1 MDVAIVLAVL
11 VGVIILFVTEKISA
25 DVVAL
30 GGLIALLLTGVL
42 TTSEALAGFSSTS
55 LISIAFLFVVGDAVF
70 RSGLADAIAERI
82 FAVAGQQERRLLL
95 VLCPSVAILSA
106 FISSTGVVALMLPAV
121 ISLAGRLKLPPSRL
135 LIPLAFSSLFGGT
148 ITLIG
153 TPPNLIVSEAL
164 EKAGATGF
172 GFFSFTP
179 IGGLLSVLGILLLI
193 TVLQRFL
200 PNRSVDDDKQVAPT
214 PTELFDLYN
223 LANALFRVRVNP
235 DSPADRQTIEQLN
248 IRREYTV
255 NIVSVLHPNNGNGNS
270 NRRERTQ
277 NQPIY
282 NPRTDT
288 VLWHDDIL
296 LLQGAPNVVN
306 QVCERWGFT
315 LLDGKVQPTDII
327 TAQAGIGEAL
337 LRPRSSFIGKTLTEL
352 EFRQF
357 NVTVLGLRRAG
368 NDEFISTRDARLNFG
383 DMLLVY
389 GRWRDIFALKN
400 RRADLVVMGEPEAEK
415 FGAFYRRTKAPMTLL
430 VLALMVISIALN
442 ILPLVTASMLAVLGL
457 VLTNTVTMNEAYQ
470 SISWKSVILI
480 ACMIPLGTALE
491 KVGIAQS
498 VAEWVT
504 VTLGDVGPLAVM
516 GGLFLLT
523 AVFTQVLS
531 NTVTAVLIAPIAIAS
546 AMQLGV
552 NPQAFL
558 MAVAIAASMAFASPV
573 ATPVNMLV
581 MSAGNYR
588 FTDYTKVGIF
598 LILMSFIVTLLV
610 VPIFFPF

>member
-1 MDVAIVLAVL
+1 MDIAIVLAVL
-11 VGVIILFVTEKISA
+11 AGVIVLFVTEKLSA

-30 GGLIALLLTGVL
+30 GGLLVLLVTGVL

-82 FAVAGQQERRLLL
+82 FRVAGQTERRLLI
-95 VLCPSVAILSA
+95 VLCASVALLSA

-121 ISLAGRLKLPPSRL
+121 ISLAGRLRLPPSRL

-164 EKAGATGF
+164 EKTGSSGF

-179 IGGLLSVLGILLLI
+179 IGGLLAIFGILLLVS
-193 TVLQRFL
+193 VLQRFL
-200 PNRSVDDDKQVAPT
+200 PNRSQNNEAQSAPT

-223 LANALFRVRVNP
+223 LSQALFRVRVNP
-235 DSPADRQTIEQLN
+235 DSPAHNQTIEQLN

-255 NIVSVLHPNNGNGNS
+255 NIVSVLHANGNNT
-270 NRRERTQ
+270 RRERTQ

-296 LLQGAPNVVN
+296 LLQGEADAVKR
-306 QVCERWGFT
+306 VCERWGFT
-315 LLDGKVQPTDII
+315 ILDEKIKPSDII
-327 TAQAGIGEAL
+327 TAQAGIGEVL

-415 FGAFYRRTKAPMTLL
+415 FGAFHRRTKAPMTLMIL
-430 VLALMVISIALN
+430 GLMVASIALN

-498 VAEWVT
+498 VAQWVT
-504 VTLGDVGPLAVM
+504 ETLGDVSPLAVM
-516 GGLFLLT
+516 GGLFILT
-523 AVFTQVLS
+523 AIFTQVLS

-546 AMQLGV
+546 ATQLGID
-552 NPQAFL
+552 PHAFL

-588 FTDYTKVGIF
+588 FTDYTRVGVV

>member
-30 GGLIALLLTGVL
+30 GGLIALLVTGVL
-42 TTSEALAGFSSTS
+42 STSEALAGFSSTS

-82 FAVAGQQERRLLL
+82 FAVAGQGERRLLL
-95 VLCPSVAILSA
+95 VLCPSVAVLSA

-164 EKAGATGF
+164 EKVGETGF

-200 PNRSVDDDKQVAPT
+200 PNRSQDHDNQTAPT

-223 LANALFRVRVNP
+223 LADALFRVRVNL

-255 NIVSVLHPNNGNGNS
+255 NIVAVLHPNNGNS
-270 NRRERTQ
+270 NRRERTP

-288 VLWHDDIL
+288 VLWHDDVL
-296 LLQGAPNVVN
+296 LLQGEANAVH

-315 LLDGKVQPTDII
+315 RLDDKVRPSDII
-327 TAQAGIGEAL
+327 TAHAGIGEAL

-442 ILPLVTASMLAVLGL
+442 IFPLVTASMLAVLGL

-504 VTLGDVGPLAVM
+504 VTLGDIGPLAVL

-523 AVFTQVLS
+523 AIFTQVLS

-546 AMQLGV
+546 ATELGV
-552 NPQAFL
+552 NPHAFL

-598 LILMSFIVTLLV
+598 LILMSFIVTLLI

>member
-1 MDVAIVLAVL
+1 MDIAIVLAVL
-11 VGVIILFVTEKISA
+11 AGVIVLFISEKLSA

-30 GGLIALLLTGVL
+30 GGLLVLLVTGVL

-82 FAVAGQQERRLLL
+82 FRVAGQTERRLLI
-95 VLCPSVAILSA
+95 VLCASVALLSA

-121 ISLAGRLKLPPSRL
+121 ISLAGRLRLPPSRL

-164 EKAGATGF
+164 EKTGASGF

-179 IGGLLSVLGILLLI
+179 IGGLLAILGILLLV

-200 PNRSVDDDKQVAPT
+200 PNRSQNNEAQSAPT

-223 LANALFRVRVNP
+223 LSQALFRVRVNA
-235 DSPADRQTIEQLN
+235 DSPAHNQTIEQLN

-255 NIVSVLHPNNGNGNS
+255 NIVSVLHANGNNT
-270 NRRERTQ
+270 RRERTQ

-296 LLQGAPNVVN
+296 LLQGEADAVKR
-306 QVCERWGFT
+306 VCERWGFT
-315 LLDGKVQPTDII
+315 ILDEKVKPTDII
-327 TAQAGIGEAL
+327 TPQAGIAEML

-352 EFRQF
+352 EFRQY

-415 FGAFYRRTKAPMTLL
+415 FGAFQRQTKAPMTLL
-430 VLALMVISIALN
+430 ILALMVASIALN

-470 SISWKSVILI
+470 SINWKSVILI

-498 VAEWVT
+498 VAQWVT
-504 VTLGDVGPLAVM
+504 TMLGGISPLAVM

-523 AVFTQVLS
+523 ALFTQVLS
-531 NTVTAVLIAPIAIAS
+531 NTVTAVLLSPIAIAS
-546 AMQLGV
+546 ATQLNV
-552 NPQAFL
+552 DPHAFL

-588 FTDYTKVGIF
+588 FTDYTKVGVV

>member
-1 MDVAIVLAVL
+1 MDIAIVLAVL
-11 VGVIILFVTEKISA
+11 TGVIVLFISEKLSA

-30 GGLIALLLTGVL
+30 GGLLVLLVTGVL

-82 FAVAGQQERRLLL
+82 FRVAGQTEQRLLI
-95 VLCPSVAILSA
+95 VLCASVALLSA

-121 ISLAGRLKLPPSRL
+121 ISLAGRLRLPPSRL

-164 EKAGATGF
+164 EKTGASGF

-179 IGGLLSVLGILLLI
+179 IGGLLAILGILLLV

-200 PNRSVDDDKQVAPT
+200 PNRSQDNHVQSAPT

-223 LANALFRVRVNP
+223 LSQALFRVRVNP
-235 DSPADRQTIEQLN
+235 DSPAHNQTIEQLN

-255 NIVSVLHPNNGNGNS
+255 NIVSVLHVNGNNT
-270 NRRERTQ
+270 RRERTQ

-296 LLQGAPNVVN
+296 LLQGEADAVKR
-306 QVCERWGFT
+306 VCERWGFT
-315 LLDGKVQPTDII
+315 ILNEKIKPSDII

-415 FGAFYRRTKAPMTLL
+415 FGAFHRRTKAPMTLVIL
-430 VLALMVISIALN
+430 GLMIASIALN
-442 ILPLVTASMLAVLGL
+442 ILPLVTASMLAVLAL

-498 VAEWVT
+498 VAQCVT
-504 VTLGDVGPLAVM
+504 ETLGDVSPLAVM
-516 GGLFLLT
+516 GGLFILT
-523 AVFTQVLS
+523 AIFTQVLS

-546 AMQLGV
+546 ATQLGID
-552 NPQAFL
+552 PHAFL

-588 FTDYTKVGIF
+588 FTDYTKVGVV
-598 LILMSFIVTLLV
+598 LILMSFIVTLLI

>member
-1 MDVAIVLAVL
+1 MDIAIVLAVL
-11 VGVIILFVTEKISA
+11 AGVIMLFVTEKLSA

-30 GGLIALLLTGVL
+30 GGLLVLLVTGVL

-82 FAVAGQQERRLLL
+82 FRVAGQTERRLLI
-95 VLCPSVAILSA
+95 VLCTSVALLSA

-121 ISLAGRLKLPPSRL
+121 ISLAGRLRLPPSRL

-164 EKAGATGF
+164 EKTGTSGF

-179 IGGLLSVLGILLLI
+179 IGGLLAILGILLLVTI
-193 TVLQRFL
+193 LQRFL
-200 PNRSVDDDKQVAPT
+200 PNRSPDNDGQVAPT

-223 LANALFRVRVNP
+223 LSQALFRVRVNA
-235 DSPADRQTIEQLN
+235 DSPAHNQTIEQLN

-255 NIVSVLHPNNGNGNS
+255 NIVSVLHANGNNT
-270 NRRERTQ
+270 RRERTQ

-296 LLQGAPNVVN
+296 LLQGEADAVKR
-306 QVCERWGFT
+306 VCERWGFT
-315 LLDGKVQPTDII
+315 ILDETIKPSDII

-415 FGAFYRRTKAPMTLL
+415 FGAFHRRTKAPMTLMIL
-430 VLALMVISIALN
+430 GLMVASIALN

-498 VAEWVT
+498 VAQWVT
-504 VTLGDVGPLAVM
+504 ETLGDVSPLAVM
-516 GGLFLLT
+516 GGLFMLT
-523 AVFTQVLS
+523 AIFTQVLS

-546 AMQLGV
+546 ATQLGV
-552 NPQAFL
+552 DPHAFL

-588 FTDYTKVGIF
+588 FTDYTKVGVV

>member
-11 VGVIILFVTEKISA
+11 LGVILLFVTEKISA

-82 FAVAGQQERRLLL
+82 FAVAGQGERRLLL
-95 VLCPSVAILSA
+95 VLCPSVAVLSA

-164 EKAGATGF
+164 EKAGETGF

-179 IGGLLSVLGILLLI
+179 IGGLLSVVGILLLI
-193 TVLQRFL
+193 TILQRLL
-200 PNRSVDDDKQVAPT
+200 PNRSVDDDKQTAPT

-223 LANALFRVRVNP
+223 LSDALFRVRVNAN
-235 DSPADRQTIEQLN
+235 SPANRQTIEQLN

-255 NIVSVLHPNNGNGNS
+255 NIVAVLHPNDGNH
-270 NRRERTQ
+270 RRERTQ

-296 LLQGAPNVVN
+296 LLQGEATSVK

-315 LLDGKVQPTDII
+315 LLDEKVRPSDII

-430 VLALMVISIALN
+430 ILVLMVISIALN
-442 ILPLVTASMLAVLGL
+442 MLPLVTASMLAVFGL
-457 VLTNTVTMNEAYQ
+457 VITNTVTMNEAYQ

-531 NTVTAVLIAPIAIAS
+531 NTVTAVLLAPIAIAS
-546 AMQLGV
+546 ATQLGI
-552 NPQAFL
+552 NPHAFL

-588 FTDYTKVGIF
+588 FTDYTKVGFF

-610 VPIFFPF
+610 VPILFPF

>member
-1 MDVAIVLAVL
+1 
-11 VGVIILFVTEKISA
+11 
-25 DVVAL
+25 
-30 GGLIALLLTGVL
+30 
-42 TTSEALAGFSSTS
+42 
-55 LISIAFLFVVGDAVF
+55 
-70 RSGLADAIAERI
+70 
-82 FAVAGQQERRLLL
+82 
-95 VLCPSVAILSA
+95 
-106 FISSTGVVALMLPAV
+106 
-121 ISLAGRLKLPPSRL
+121 
-135 LIPLAFSSLFGGT
+135 
-148 ITLIG
+148 
-153 TPPNLIVSEAL
+153 
-164 EKAGATGF
+164 
-172 GFFSFTP
+172 
-179 IGGLLSVLGILLLI
+179 
-193 TVLQRFL
+193 
-200 PNRSVDDDKQVAPT
+200 
-214 PTELFDLYN
+214 
-223 LANALFRVRVNP
+223 
-235 DSPADRQTIEQLN
+235 
-248 IRREYTV
+248 YTV
-255 NIVSVLHPNNGNGNS
+255 NIVSVLHANGNNT
-270 NRRERTQ
+270 RRERTQ

-296 LLQGAPNVVN
+296 LLQGEADAVKR
-306 QVCERWGFT
+306 VCERWGFT
-315 LLDGKVQPTDII
+315 ILDEKIKPSDII
-327 TAQAGIGEAL
+327 TAQAGIGEVL

-415 FGAFYRRTKAPMTLL
+415 FGAFHRRTKAPMTLMIL
-430 VLALMVISIALN
+430 GLMVASIALN

-498 VAEWVT
+498 VAQWVT
-504 VTLGDVGPLAVM
+504 ETLGDVSPLAVM
-516 GGLFLLT
+516 GGLFILT
-523 AVFTQVLS
+523 AIFTQVLS

-546 AMQLGV
+546 ATQLGID
-552 NPQAFL
+552 PHAFL

-588 FTDYTKVGIF
+588 FTDYTRVGVV

>member
-1 MDVAIVLAVL
+1 MDVAIVLTVL
-11 VGVIILFVTEKISA
+11 TGVIILFVTERISA

-30 GGLIALLLTGVL
+30 GGLIALMLTGVL

-55 LISIAFLFVVGDAVF
+55 LLSIAFLFVVGEAVF

-82 FAVAGQQERRLLL
+82 FRVAGQTEQRLLL
-95 VLCPSVAILSA
+95 ILCGSVALLSA
-106 FISSTGVVALMLPAV
+106 VISSTGVVALMLPAV
-121 ISLAGRLKLPPSRL
+121 ISLAGRLRVAPSRL

-148 ITLIG
+148 LTLIG

-164 EKAGATGF
+164 EKTGASGF

-179 IGGLLSVLGILLLI
+179 IGGILSIMGIFLLI
-193 TVLQRFL
+193 TVLKRLL
-200 PNRSVDDDKQVAPT
+200 PNRLVEEDKQVAPT

-223 LANALFRVRVNP
+223 LADALFRVRINA
-235 DSPADRQTIEQLN
+235 DSPANNQTIEQLN

-255 NIVSVLHPNNGNGNS
+255 NIVSVLHPNTTGNG
-270 NRRERTQ
+270 RRERTH

-288 VLWHDDIL
+288 VLCHDDVL
-296 LLQGAPNVVN
+296 LLQGDVN
-306 QVCERWGFT
+306 AVRQVCDRWGFT
-315 LLDGKVQPTDII
+315 ILDEKVKPTDII
-327 TAQAGIGEAL
+327 TPQAGIAEML

-352 EFRQF
+352 EFRQY

-415 FGAFYRRTKAPMTLL
+415 FGAFQRRTKAPMTLL
-430 VLALMVISIALN
+430 ILALMVASIALN

-470 SISWKSVILI
+470 SINWKSVILI

-498 VAEWVT
+498 VAQWVT
-504 VTLGDVGPLAVM
+504 TTLGGVSPLAVM

-523 AVFTQVLS
+523 ALFTQVLS
-531 NTVTAVLIAPIAIAS
+531 NTVTAVLLSPIAIAS
-546 AMQLGV
+546 ATQLGV
-552 NPQAFL
+552 DPHAFL
-558 MAVAIAASMAFASPV
+558 MTVGIAASMAFASPV

-588 FTDYTKVGIF
+588 FIDYTKVGIF
-598 LILMSFIVTLLV
+598 LILMSFIVTLVV